1 MRWSTLPID
10 ADAINSSSTERL
22 CANALEFCD
31 AAVAGMG
38 NAG

>member
-1 MRWSTLPID
+1 VA
-10 ADAINSSSTERL
+10 ADAISSSSTERL
-22 CANALEFCD
+22 CASALEFCD